1 MASTSPIPIERIE
14 HSIFVVRGHRVMLDR
29 DLAVLYGVTTKRLN
43 EQVKRNRERFPEH
56 FMFQL
61 SLAEAGEVLASR
73 SQIAT
78 LKRGQNIK
86 YAPFVFTE
94 HGAVMLASVLNS
106 PVAIQAS
113 IAVVEAFI
121 RLRQMLASHVELARK
136 LAALGKKYDAQFK
149 VVFDAIRELMKPPES
164 KRQRIG
170 FHAPAKKSPASP

>member
-1 MASTSPIPIERIE
+1 MEDCEIYA
-14 HSIFVVRGHRVMLDR
+14 DR
-29 DLAVLYGVTTKRLN
+29 DLDGKHATRYQTL
-43 EQVKRNRERFPEH
+43 
-56 FMFQL
+56 
-61 SLAEAGEVLASR
+61 R

-94 HGAVMLASVLNS
+94 QGAVMLASVLNS

-113 IAVVEAFI
+113 IVVVEAFI

-136 LAALGKKYDAQFK
+136 LEALEKKYDAQCK
-149 VVFDAIRELMKPPES
+149 VVFDAIRELMKPPEP

-170 FHAPAKKSPASP
+170 FYAPSKKDPTST